1 MKIGMVRLKS
11 LWPFPED
18 AMRDVGQK
26 VRKIVVPE
34 MNRGQ
39 VAGEIRKACL
49 CDVVSIGQTDGE
61 VIPPEKIFDALRRLS
76 Q

>member
-1 MKIGMVRLKS
+1 
-11 LWPFPED
+11 
-18 AMRDVGQK
+18 
-26 VRKIVVPE
+26 
-34 MNRGQ
+34 

-49 CDVVSIGQTDGE
+49 CDVFSIGQTDGE